1 MTEEMLVLAR
11 KKAERAVAGMEEG
24 PLKVAAF
31 QTILSK
37 LLTDADSA
45 APNRPEL
52 VSPGRREKRPNTLS
66 GRVLALRSEGFFK
79 VQQGLGDVREG
90 LRSKGFHYPLSTL
103 SGLMQGLVRAR
114 LLRRER
120 VTVEG
125 KRVWKYA
132 NP

>member
-1 MTEEMLVLAR
+1 
-11 KKAERAVAGMEEG
+11 MEDG

-37 LLTDADSA
+37 LLTDADAA
-45 APNRPEL
+45 AP
-52 VSPGRREKRPNTLS
+52 SKRESADTVHAVKPTKRPGTLS
-66 GRVLALRSEGFFK
+66 GRVLGMRSEGFFK
-79 VQQGLGDVREG
+79 MQRSLGEVRDG

-103 SGLMQGLVRAR
+103 SGLMQGLVRER
-114 LLRRER
+114 ELRRER

-125 KRVWKYA
+125 KQLWKYS